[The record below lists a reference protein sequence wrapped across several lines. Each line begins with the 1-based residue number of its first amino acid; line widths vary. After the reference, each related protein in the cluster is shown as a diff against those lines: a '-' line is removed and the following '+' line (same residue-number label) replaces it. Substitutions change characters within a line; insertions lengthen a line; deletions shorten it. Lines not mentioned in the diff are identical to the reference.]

1 MKRISINLSEE
12 QAAGLKARA
21 AATGVLQSEQI
32 RRAID
37 GSLAKPT
44 PRVPIL
50 VVQKTEE

>member
-1 MKRISINLSEE
+1 MIRITLNVTPE
-12 QAAGLKARA
+12 QSAGLKSRA
-21 AATGVLQSEQI
+21 DQTGVLQSEQI